1 MADDP
6 YQVLGVAPDADLAQI
21 RRAYLAHLRVNHPDV
36 RPGDADA
43 EQRTRELNHAW
54 EQVRR
59 RRRNGA
65 SGYGTAGT
73 PPTRGRPSTAA
84 YSRARRDFRAAFTT
98 ATLRVAL
105 LMLAFGLLLLIVLT
119 R

>member
-6 YQVLGVAPDADLAQI
+6 YEVLGVAPDADLAHI
-21 RRAYLAHLRVNHPDV
+21 RRAYLARLRVSHPDV
-36 RPGDADA
+36 RPGDAEA

-54 EQVRR
+54 EQVRNG
-59 RRRNGA
+59 RRNGA
-65 SGYGTAGT
+65 AGNGVAGAAPPRRR
-73 PPTRGRPSTAA
+73 PPTTA
-84 YSRARRDFRAAFTT
+84 YSHARRDFRAAFTT

-105 LMLAFGLLLLIVLT
+105 LMLAVGLLLLIVLT

>member
-6 YQVLGVAPDADLAQI
+6 YQVLGVAPDADLAHI

-36 RPGDADA
+36 RPGDAEA

-54 EQVRR
+54 EQVSARR
-59 RRRNGA
+59 RTGA
-65 SGYGTAGT
+65 AGSGTDGA
-73 PPTRGRPSTAA
+73 PQPRQRPSTVA
-84 YSRARRDFRAAFTT
+84 YSHAHRDLRTAFTT
-98 ATLRVAL
+98 ATVRVAL
-105 LMLAFGLLLLIVLT
+105 LVLAFGLVALLALT

>member
-6 YQVLGVAPDADLAQI
+6 YQVLGVAPDADLAHI
-21 RRAYLAHLRVNHPDV
+21 RRAYLARLRVNHPDV
-36 RPGDADA
+36 RPGDAEA

-54 EQVRR
+54 EQVRNR
-59 RRRNGA
+59 RRAGA
-65 SGYGTAGT
+65 EGD
-73 PPTRGRPSTAA
+73 RSTATRPRQRPATKA
-84 YSRARRDFRAAFTT
+84 YSHTRRDFRAAFTT

-105 LMLAFGLLLLIVLT
+105 LVLAFGLLVLLILS